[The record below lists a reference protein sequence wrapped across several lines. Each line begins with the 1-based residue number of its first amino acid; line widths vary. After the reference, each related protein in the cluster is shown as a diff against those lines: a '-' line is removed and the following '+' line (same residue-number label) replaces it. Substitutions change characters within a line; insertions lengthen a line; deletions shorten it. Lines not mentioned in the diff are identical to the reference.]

1 MIIFEFKAY
10 PNKTQEV
17 AINEAIRTVDFVRNK
32 CLRYWM
38 DAKKEDKVNK
48 YSLVKY
54 TTKLRKEFRWC
65 NKLNSTAV
73 QASAERAWSSVAK
86 FYDNCKKGIK
96 PTGYPKFK
104 PSRSV
109 EYKHSGWKLNILDR
123 RIIFTDNFQIGEL
136 KLKGTRMF
144 HPKED
149 IKRVR
154 LLKRADGYYV
164 QFSVDIERK
173 EDIEPTKKSIGLDVG
188 LNHFYTDSN
197 GQQVENPRFL
207 RTSERQIKKLQRVVS
222 KKTKGSNNRK
232 KARIILAKKH
242 LRVSRQRKDF
252 AVKLAKCVV
261 QSNDLVA
268 CEDLRIANMVKN
280 GKLAKSINDAGW
292 YQFRQWLHYYSN
304 VYGSIV
310 VPVAPQYTSQE
321 CSNCGNI
328 VKKSLSTRTHTCK
341 CGLVI
346 DRDENAAINILRK
359 GLAQV
364 GQGMPEFKLVE
375 TGTPVQGGEI
385 PHV

>member
-1 MIIFEFKAY
+1 MIVFEFKAY
-10 PNKTQEV
+10 PNKTQEM
-17 AINEAIRTVDFVRNK
+17 AINKAIRTVGFVRNK

-38 DAKKEDKVNK
+38 DSKKDDQVGK
-48 YSLVKY
+48 YSMVKY
-54 TTKLRKEFRWC
+54 TTKLRKKFRWC

-73 QASAERAWSSVAK
+73 QAAAERAWSSVAK

-104 PSRSV
+104 DSSSV
-109 EYKHSGWKLNILDR
+109 EYKQSGWKLNILDR
-123 RIIFTDNFQIGEL
+123 RITFTDKFEIGEL

-149 IKRVR
+149 IKRVC

-164 QFSVDIERK
+164 QFSIDIERK
-173 EDIEPTKKSIGLDVG
+173 EDIEPTKKAIGLDVG
-188 LNHFYTDSN
+188 LNNFYTDSN

-207 RTSERQIKKLQRVVS
+207 RTSERQIKKLQKVVS
-222 KKTKGSNNRK
+222 SKVKGSNNRK
-232 KARIILAKKH
+232 KARIILARKH

-252 AVKLAKCVV
+252 AVKLARCVV

-304 VYGSIV
+304 VYSSIV

-328 VKKSLSTRTHTCK
+328 VKKSLSTKNPC
-341 CGLVI
+341 L
-346 DRDENAAINILRK
+346 
-359 GLAQV
+359 
-364 GQGMPEFKLVE
+364 
-375 TGTPVQGGEI
+375 
-385 PHV
+385 